1 MLYLLRVS
9 VPDRPGALGAL
20 ASEIGR
26 AGGDITAVDVVE
38 RSNTAA
44 VDDILVDAADHIAAS
59 LILTSVQSLP
69 DVVVDTWQPFTE
81 GDQLGDGLD
90 IVDGLGSASSRAFAA
105 ITRIAPVVLRARWVA
120 IIDEVSGGVAITQAS
135 AGAPWVRWA
144 ALPWLPLASAD
155 AIGADPAWL
164 PHAWGSDP
172 QLAAAPIGDSPMVLL
187 AVRPTGPTFRRA
199 EIARLTNLAAIAA
212 LAAHSERRPGIAST
226 ASTAKDLK
234 VGSGNPSRV
243 RS

>member
-38 RSNTAA
+38 RSDAAA
-44 VDDILVDAADHIAAS
+44 VDDILVETADE
-59 LILTSVQSLP
+59 TSANAIEATLRSLP
-69 DVVVDTWQPFTE
+69 EVAIETWQPFTE

-135 AGAPWVRWA
+135 AGAPRVRWA

-155 AIGADPAWL
+155 AIDADPGWL
-164 PHAWGSDP
+164 PHEWGGDP
-172 QLAAAPIGDSPMVLL
+172 QLAAAPIGASPMVLL
-187 AVRPTGPTFRRA
+187 AVRPTGPKFRRA
-199 EIARLTNLAAIAA
+199 EIARLANLAAIAA
-212 LAAHSERRPGIAST
+212 LAAHSELHPGLAST
-226 ASTAKDLK
+226 ASTGSGLR